1 MEISILEEG
10 SVPRTNRKSSIVRWK
25 CSGRSMDREGRYQL
39 PRYFIKNNG
48 PVKNC
53 FEAKSR
59 PISALP
65 FAGQFRDESRLLE
78 KEGENHFFPFFH
90 IENSSCLDACVS
102 RLFHEKER
110 DWLQPAFTSCSS
122 SYFEFH

>member
-1 MEISILEEG
+1 
-10 SVPRTNRKSSIVRWK
+10 
-25 CSGRSMDREGRYQL
+25 MDREGRYQL

-78 KEGENHFFPFFH
+78 KEGENHFFPFSISRTRRALTRASLVCFTRKRE
-90 IENSSCLDACVS
+90 IGCNQPSRVALRAILSST
-102 RLFHEKER
+102 KK
-110 DWLQPAFTSCSS
+110 
-122 SYFEFH
+122 